1 MRGQQPTDWD
11 EANVEEN
18 ETNLCGKLCTS
29 HVVEDEEPSDG
40 DSVAARYNPL
50 PSSSAAAESIMAS
63 SISEEIELVEM
74 VIGSDAPAPSTVREL
89 PPHRI
94 EEMARCRTED
104 AVVGNVVVVVED
116 DAPMGD
122 DASLLVGSPT
132 GCVEEESSC

>member
-50 PSSSAAAESIMAS
+50 PSSSSAAESIIAS
-63 SISEEIELVEM
+63 SISEEIELAEM
-74 VIGSDAPAPSTVREL
+74 PIGAPSTVREV

-116 DAPMGD
+116 DVVMGD
-122 DASLLVGSPT
+122 DAVLLVGSPT

>member
-50 PSSSAAAESIMAS
+50 PSSSSAAESIMAS
-63 SISEEIELVEM
+63 SISEEIELAEM
-74 VIGSDAPAPSTVREL
+74 AIGAPSTVREV

-116 DAPMGD
+116 DAPTGD

-132 GCVEEESSC
+132 GCVEESSC